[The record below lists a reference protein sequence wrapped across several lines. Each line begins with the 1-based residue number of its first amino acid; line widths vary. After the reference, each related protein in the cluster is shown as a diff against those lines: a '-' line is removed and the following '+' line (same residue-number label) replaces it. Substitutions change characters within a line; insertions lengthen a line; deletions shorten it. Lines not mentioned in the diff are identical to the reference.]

1 MRLPAALVIMPMVY
15 ATIDATKP
23 MRIAQPQPVFRKLSR
38 SSHRSLRAR
47 VIPAAMVIVALSCA
61 EEYSRDHGW
70 YHALITGP
78 WTAGPSARSRGSRI
92 GAKNIAEPAQKMPK
106 TMCNMRKMT
115 NSSFNGWFLF
125 APLLVHQIVAGRRQF
140 TIFHSSSLPL
150 GAV

>member
-1 MRLPAALVIMPMVY
+1 MRLPAALVIIPMVY

-38 SSHRSLRAR
+38 SSHRSLRAK
-47 VIPAAMVIVALSCA
+47 VIPAAMVIVALKSIA
-61 EEYSRDHGW
+61 GTMTGIN
-70 YHALITGP
+70 ALITGP

-92 GAKNIAEPAQKMPK
+92 VARNIAEPAQKTPK
-106 TMCNMRKMT
+106 TMCSMRRMT

-125 APLLVHQIVAGRRQF
+125 APLLVHQIVTGKRQYHIPLRI
-140 TIFHSSSLPL
+140 TLSL